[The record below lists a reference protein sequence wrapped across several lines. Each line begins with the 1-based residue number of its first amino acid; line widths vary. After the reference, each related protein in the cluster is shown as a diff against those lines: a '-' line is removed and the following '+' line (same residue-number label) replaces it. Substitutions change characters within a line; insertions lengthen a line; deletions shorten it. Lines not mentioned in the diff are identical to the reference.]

1 MEEGIKEIERAV
13 NSIEQDVF
21 EQTGVEYF
29 NISVLSNG
37 FCQQVSFVGIELW
50 NSNDDMREYV
60 DENEEQY
67 EPIEDFLRRT
77 LRNELK
83 KLQSINV

>member
-1 MEEGIKEIERAV
+1 MEEEIKEIERAV

-21 EQTGVEYF
+21 EQTGVDYF

-37 FCQQVSFVGIELW
+37 FYQQVSFVGIELW
-50 NSNDDMREYV
+50 NSDDDMREYV
-60 DENEEQY
+60 DEDEEQY
-67 EPIEDFLRRT
+67 EPIEGFLRRT